1 MKQLAFDFAPP
12 TPPTLDNFV
21 PGRNAELLQNL
32 QRLAAAGAG
41 ERFLYVWGAPGS
53 GRTHL
58 LRGAVAAARAGGANA
73 AYVACVDNMRL
84 PEDIERLD
92 CVAVDD
98 VQHLD
103 AEAQITLFNLYNE
116 LRERRGA
123 LLASGDA
130 PPAQL
135 ELRQDLVTRLSW
147 GLVYQ
152 VHALSD
158 DEKAQALKHQAA
170 VRGFA
175 LADEVCAYLLT
186 RTRRD
191 MSSLLALL
199 DGLDRYSLQVKRPVT
214 IALVRELLQ
223 AEKAGTRIGDR
234 GSRIED

>member
-12 TPPTLDNFV
+12 PAPTLDNFV

-73 AYVACVDNMRL
+73 AYVTCVDNMRL

-103 AEAQITLFNLYNE
+103 AEAQIALFNLYNE

-135 ELRQDLVTRLSW
+135 ELRQDLVTRLGW

>member
-41 ERFLYVWGAPGS
+41 ERFLYVWGAAGS

-92 CVAVDD
+92 CAAVDD

-103 AEAQITLFNLYNE
+103 AEAQIALFNLYNE

>member
-41 ERFLYVWGAPGS
+41 ERFLYVWGAAGS

-92 CVAVDD
+92 CAAVDD

-103 AEAQITLFNLYNE
+103 AEAQIALFNLYNE

-135 ELRQDLVTRLSW
+135 ELRQDLVTRLGW

-158 DEKAQALKHQAA
+158 DEKAQALKHRAA
-170 VRGFA
+170 ARGFA

>member
-103 AEAQITLFNLYNE
+103 AEAQIALFNLYNE

-123 LLASGDA
+123 LLVSGDA

-135 ELRQDLVTRLSW
+135 ELRQDLVTRLGW

-158 DEKAQALKHQAA
+158 DEKAQALKHQAT